1 MNTLPETLEA
11 YPFKSE
17 DKIRY
22 GDCDAMGHVNN
33 AVFSTFLET
42 GRVEVLMDDRADVL
56 SEDCGFVIVR
66 LELDY
71 MGEVRWPGKVQTG
84 TGVLSVN
91 SSSVAFGQMVFQDGK
106 PVARA
111 KSVIVQM
118 NKTTRKSQRLSD
130 FARERFKACQ
140 LEGVDA

>member
-1 MNTLPETLEA
+1 MITLPDSLDA
-11 YPFKSE
+11 YPFKAE

-42 GRVEVLMDDRADVL
+42 GRVEVLMGDREEVL

-71 MGEVRWPGKVQTG
+71 LGEVRWPGKVQIG
-84 TGVLSVN
+84 TAVLSVN
-91 SSSVAFGQMVFQDGK
+91 TSSVAFGQMVFQDGK

-111 KSVIVQM
+111 KTVIVQM

-130 FARERFKACQ
+130 LARERFSAC
-140 LEGVDA
+140 LIDGVDA